1 MTILCGEEEF
11 YVGNVFS
18 FFLEFPEA
26 IELFEKEHGLTISS
40 LDFDYDKLFD
50 LTDSTCDTDI
60 ISYYLEKMK
69 DIYTL
74 DYDCDDGVYR
84 IERMCMEEK
93 SLTRREELDKKA
105 IDYCGENCWEVVL
118 QCGLNDEEQAE
129 YNELISSD

>member
-26 IELFEKEHGLTISS
+26 SELFEKEHGLTISS

-50 LTDSTCDTDI
+50 LTELTCDEDI
-60 ISYYLEKMK
+60 IAEYLEKMK
-69 DIYTL
+69 DTYTL

-84 IERMCMEEK
+84 IERMWKEK
-93 SLTRREELDKKA
+93 
-105 IDYCGENCWEVVL
+105 
-118 QCGLNDEEQAE
+118 
-129 YNELISSD
+129 